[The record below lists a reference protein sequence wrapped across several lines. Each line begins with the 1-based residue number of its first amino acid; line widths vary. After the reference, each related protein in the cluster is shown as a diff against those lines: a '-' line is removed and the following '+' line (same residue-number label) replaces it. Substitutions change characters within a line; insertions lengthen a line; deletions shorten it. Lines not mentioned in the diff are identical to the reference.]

1 MPVDAHRPHNFRRQS
16 FSIPQGS
23 VLGPLFLNIYVSEL
37 LLSLMETDICNYADD
52 AILYVYDKTLDSVV
66 ARLESVSSIVIQ
78 WFGDNFMKLNADKCH
93 LLILGRNSNQQATLN
108 IGDSVIETT
117 EEEKLLGF
125 LIDKKLN
132 FDTHITSN
140 PPPRELRNG

>member
-23 VLGPLFLNIYVSEL
+23 VLGPLFVNIYVNDL

-52 AILYVYDKTLDSVV
+52 AIIYAYDKTLDSVV
-66 ARLESVSSIVIQ
+66 TRLESVSSIVIQ
-78 WFGDNFMKLNADKCH
+78 WFRDNFMKLNADKCH

-108 IGDSVIETT
+108 IGDIVIETT
-117 EEEKLLGF
+117 EEEKLLDIVIG
-125 LIDKKLN
+125 KKLT
-132 FDTHITSN
+132 FDTHMTRN
-140 PPPRELRNG
+140 PPP